1 MLWLWFTAQC
11 FSAFWT
17 QISNQR
23 ISCSFLCQN
32 PHSNPSHFVHTVA
45 HAPLK
50 HLSVCMNEG
59 KGWRRGTNKKI
70 ERDPGSWGKCDF
82 LVSWVALLERIRCT
96 ITNFKFLILW
106 LHSSLDKPWAWP
118 GCWFHMNVWTWA
130 RTLCTWYFVK
140 RWVRLTAH
148 SMSGPVSQCVIN
160 ERGDRWRR
168 CILITYKD
176 KEKYQKERQRGA
188 TRGKR

>member
-1 MLWLWFTAQC
+1 MPGPHTHFPTHKFSLTACWSPLSPILSLWFTAQC

-59 KGWRRGTNKKI
+59 KGWRRGDKQIDRKRSWQLGEMRFPRFLGGFIRSLLGARLQTLNFLYFDCI
-70 ERDPGSWGKCDF
+70 PAWINREPGQAVDF
-82 LVSWVALLERIRCT
+82 TWMYECEPVRFVPG
-96 ITNFKFLILW
+96 IL
-106 LHSSLDKPWAWP
+106 SSVGSA
-118 GCWFHMNVWTWA
+118 
-130 RTLCTWYFVK
+130 
-140 RWVRLTAH
+140 
-148 SMSGPVSQCVIN
+148 
-160 ERGDRWRR
+160 
-168 CILITYKD
+168 
-176 KEKYQKERQRGA
+176 
-188 TRGKR
+188 